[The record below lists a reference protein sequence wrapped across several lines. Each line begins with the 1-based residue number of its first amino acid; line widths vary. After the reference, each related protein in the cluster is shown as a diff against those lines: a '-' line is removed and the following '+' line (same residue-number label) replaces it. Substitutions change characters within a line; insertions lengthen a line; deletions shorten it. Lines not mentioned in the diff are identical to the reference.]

1 MKIVVLFGSD
11 RDKVVSRML
20 DISKG
25 VIKKGFRVSEIKNNQ
40 SFAESLSET
49 SLFEENVL
57 YISENAVKR
66 TDVDWE
72 WIKNNSEAHTGSLL
86 LVFGETV
93 PAKVKKQLPSDTK
106 FEEFKIPVIIF
117 QFLDSLTPNNKTS
130 LTLLKRVTATEPVEL
145 VFSMVVT
152 HLRDMYWVLTD
163 SNSYTGPDWKK
174 GRILTQAK
182 KFGKEQLEKAF
193 SELAQIDMDVKSSIG
208 TLTVYLDKFL
218 ISFLMLK

>member
-25 VIKKGFRVSEIKNNQ
+25 VKKKGFRVSEIKNNQ
-40 SFAESLSET
+40 SFSESLSET

-57 YISENAVKR
+57 YISESAAKR
-66 TDVDWE
+66 PETDWD
-72 WIKNNSEAHTGSLL
+72 WIKNNSEALSVSLL

-117 QFLDSLTPNNKTS
+117 QFLDSLTPNNKAS
-130 LTLLKRVTATEPVEL
+130 LTLLKKVTATEPVEL
-145 VFSMVVT
+145 VFSMIVT

-163 SNSYTGPDWKK
+163 STSFTGAEWKK
-174 GRILTQAK
+174 GRMLTQAK
-182 KFGKEQLEKAF
+182 KFGIEKLEKAF
-193 SELAQIDMDVKSSIG
+193 SELAQIDMDVKSSVG
-208 TLTVYLDKFL
+208 NLTIYLDKFL